1 MPRVVLIAALD
12 RNRAIGKA
20 NALPWR
26 LAEDLARFKRLTLG
40 HPVVMGRKTYD
51 SIGRPL
57 PGRDNIVVSRDR
69 SLAIPGA
76 TVVGSLDAA
85 LAAAGAADQVY
96 VIGGGEIYAL
106 ALPRADR
113 LELTEVETAIAG
125 DAWFPAWKRASF
137 REVARE
143 RHLDRACGLAF
154 SFVTYERVAPD

>member
-1 MPRVVLIAALD
+1 MPRLVLVAALD
-12 RNRAIGKA
+12 RNRAIGRA

-26 LAEDLARFKRLTLG
+26 IAADLARFKRLTLG

-57 PGRDNIVVSRDR
+57 PGRTNIVITRDR
-69 SLAIPGA
+69 SLAIPGCV
-76 TVVGSLDAA
+76 VVGSLDEAI
-85 LAAAGAADQVY
+85 AAAGAADEIF

-113 LELTEVETAIAG
+113 LELTEVETAIEG
-125 DAWFPAWKRASF
+125 DAWFPEWDRAGF

-143 RHLDRACGLAF
+143 RHVDAASGLAF
-154 SFVTYERVAPD
+154 SFVTYERIAPG